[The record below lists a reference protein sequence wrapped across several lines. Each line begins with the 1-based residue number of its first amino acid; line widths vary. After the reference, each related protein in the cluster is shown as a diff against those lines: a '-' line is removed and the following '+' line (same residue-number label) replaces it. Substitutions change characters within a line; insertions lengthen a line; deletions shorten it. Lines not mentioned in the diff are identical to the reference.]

1 MGDNCEKRSRRIKY
15 WHQFWQNQTT
25 KKEPLKIVCQK
36 VEMKAMKALEEKN
49 LNNSKINDIMH
60 KNFRMQKY
68 LKNGNLN
75 NNWGRTTGL

>member
-1 MGDNCEKRSRRIKY
+1 
-15 WHQFWQNQTT
+15 
-25 KKEPLKIVCQK
+25 
-36 VEMKAMKALEEKN
+36 MKAMKALEEKN

-75 NNWGRTTGL
+75 NN